1 MVKLEEVLRDEQAR
15 QELADLAAGGT
26 DLRDPVGNLAPPA
39 QVEAVIVAR
48 EEDTTDST
56 TEAVVR
62 DFMRPVC
69 FVRRGRI
76 QLPRSRT
83 WRSRLVPVRA
93 QLEAAIPSVGR
104 VEFTGHP
111 SRRWGGT
118 GWVVDDR
125 VVVTNRHVAE
135 LFAERHGRSWA
146 FKVEELDR
154 QPYGARLDFREE
166 YRQAE
171 REKPVEVAVES
182 ILFVA
187 AAGDPDLAFLRMA
200 PSAEL
205 PPPLPVLP
213 DDVADRADIAVI
225 GYPAQ
230 DPDAVPS
237 AEVDRR
243 LFRGVYDVKRLSPG
257 QVLISD
263 PERWYF
269 THDAT
274 TLGGSSGSAVL
285 DLATGA
291 VAGVHFRGI
300 LESANYAVKCTALR
314 ELLAKRRMRSS
325 VSVPRSVPRPPARAA
340 RGAEEATAASLADRA
355 GFDTGFLGGG
365 QTFAVPLPEKER
377 GADDVLRFP
386 GPDGTDTS
394 ELRYDHFSVAM
405 SRSRKLCLWSA
416 VNIDGRLSKKNVA
429 RPGWRTDPRIALE
442 DQTIGDKDDPQNDVY
457 GDEPR
462 FARGHMTRREDPIWG
477 ETLDEAKRGGA
488 DSMHL
493 TNAVPQMQPFNAG
506 IWLKLEDYA
515 LEHTREDSMR
525 VSVITGPIFTNGDP
539 VRFGTRIPVAF
550 FKVIAFVH
558 DDTGKLC
565 ATGYTMSQETFLDP
579 SEFVFGEH
587 ESRQTRIASIERRT
601 GLSFGPLARLDPL
614 RGDEAPPVVLR
625 ELEQVRFLDADH

>member
-1 MVKLEEVLRDEQAR
+1 
-15 QELADLAAGGT
+15 
-26 DLRDPVGNLAPPA
+26 
-39 QVEAVIVAR
+39 
-48 EEDTTDST
+48 
-56 TEAVVR
+56 
-62 DFMRPVC
+62 
-69 FVRRGRI
+69 
-76 QLPRSRT
+76 
-83 WRSRLVPVRA
+83 
-93 QLEAAIPSVGR
+93 
-104 VEFTGHP
+104 
-111 SRRWGGT
+111 
-118 GWVVDDR
+118 
-125 VVVTNRHVAE
+125 
-135 LFAERHGRSWA
+135 
-146 FKVEELDR
+146 VEELDR

-166 YRQAE
+166 YRQAA
-171 REKPVEVAVES
+171 REQPIEVEVES
-182 ILFVA
+182 VLFVA
-187 AAGDPDLAFLRMA
+187 PPDGPDLAFLQMA
-200 PSAEL
+200 PNAEI

-213 DDVADRADIAVI
+213 DDLADEADIAVI

-263 PERWYF
+263 PGRWYF

-314 ELLAKRRMRSS
+314 ELLARRRMRSS
-325 VSVPRSVPRPPARAA
+325 ARVPRSVPRPRPRAA
-340 RGAEEATAASLADRA
+340 GGAGRAAASSYSDRT
-355 GFDTGFLGGG
+355 GFDTGFLGRGR
-365 QTFAVPLPEKER
+365 TFAVPLPEKVRDE
-377 GADDVLRFP
+377 GDVLP
-386 GPDGTDTS
+386 VVGPDGTETS
-394 ELRYDHFSVAM
+394 ELRYRHFSVAM
-405 SRSRKLCLWSA
+405 SRSRSMCIWSA
-416 VNIDGRLSKKNVA
+416 VNIDGGLSRKNVA
-429 RPGWRTDPRIALE
+429 RPGWRTDSRIARE
-442 DQTIGDKDDPQNDVY
+442 AQTIGDEDDPRNDVY

-477 ETLDEAKRGGA
+477 DTLDEAKQGGA

-525 VSVITGPIFTNGDP
+525 VSVITGPFLTDADP
-539 VRFGTRIPVAF
+539 VRFGTVIPVAF
-550 FKVIAFVH
+550 FKIIAFVH
-558 DDTGKLC
+558 DETGKLC
-565 ATGYTMSQETFLDP
+565 ATGYTMSQESFLDP
-579 SEFVFGEH
+579 SEFVFGAH
-587 ESRQTRIASIERRT
+587 ESRQARIASIERRT

>member
-1 MVKLEEVLRDEQAR
+1 MVRLEEVLRDEQTR
-15 QELADLAAGGT
+15 RELADLAAGGN
-26 DLRDPVGNLAPPA
+26 DLRDPVGNLAPPER
-39 QVEAVIVAR
+39 VRAVIDAR
-48 EEDTTDST
+48 EETTTDPT
-56 TEAVVR
+56 THAAVR

-104 VEFTGHP
+104 VEFSGHP

-118 GWVVDDR
+118 GWVVDDH

-135 LFAERHGRSWA
+135 LFAERRGRRWA

-154 QPYGARLDFREE
+154 RPYAARLDFREE
-166 YRQAE
+166 YRQAA
-171 REKPVEVAVES
+171 RDKPVEVEVES

-187 AAGDPDLAFLRMA
+187 PPDGPDLAFLRMA
-200 PSAEL
+200 PGVEL

-213 DDVADRADIAVI
+213 DDLADRAGIAVV

-243 LFRGVYDVKRLSPG
+243 IFRGVYDVKRLSPG

-263 PERWYF
+263 PEKWYF

-325 VSVPRSVPRPPARAA
+325 ARVPLSVPRPPARAA
-340 RGAEEATAASLADRA
+340 GGAQRAAAASYADRA
-355 GFDTGFLGGG
+355 GFDTGFLGRGRK
-365 QTFAVPLPEKER
+365 FAVPLPEKVR
-377 GADDVLRFP
+377 GEDDVLRFA
-386 GPDGTDTS
+386 GQDGKETS
-394 ELRYDHFSVAM
+394 ELRYRHFSVAM
-405 SRSRKLCLWSA
+405 SRSRRLCIWSA
-416 VNIDGRLSKKNVA
+416 VNIDGRLPKKNVA
-429 RPGWRTDPRIALE
+429 RPEWRTDPRIGPEA
-442 DQTIGDKDDPQNDVY
+442 QTVGDEDDPHNDVY

-477 ETLDEAKRGGA
+477 KTLDEAKQGGA

-525 VSVITGPIFTNGDP
+525 VSVITGPFLADDDP
-539 VRFGTRIPVAF
+539 VRFGTDIPVAF

-558 DDTGKLC
+558 DETGKLC
-565 ATGYTMSQETFLDP
+565 ATGYTMSQESFLDP

-625 ELEQVRFLDADH
+625 DLEQVRFLDADH